1 METTAETFPVWETQP
16 VAIDTSNLEYKFIMY
31 DEHGNL
37 QWEDGEN
44 RQIDLSS
51 FKASKV
57 LIEDEGWNHRGSQ
70 GKIITL
76 AAAPLKQTSN
86 LDKEIEEFA
95 AKYSAKKVREGSAV
109 RETLKRDDSKFTTR
123 FREEEMSER
132 TDREVR
138 RISAKE
144 YARNVVANSPTRN
157 QQSPTRIGTKVK
169 LEKLSAEKESIIIN
183 HD

>member
-1 METTAETFPVWETQP
+1 M
-16 VAIDTSNLEYKFIMY
+16 
-31 DEHGNL
+31 
-37 QWEDGEN
+37 
-44 RQIDLSS
+44 
-51 FKASKV
+51 
-57 LIEDEGWNHRGSQ
+57 
-70 GKIITL
+70 
-76 AAAPLKQTSN
+76 APLKQTSN

-95 AKYSAKKVREGSAV
+95 AKYSAKKVREGSPV

-123 FREEEMSER
+123 FKEEEMSER

-157 QQSPTRIGTKVK
+157 QQSPTRVRV
-169 LEKLSAEKESIIIN
+169 EKLVAKKEPTIII